1 MRIFNLLILL
11 VLLSSCNSWVSKA
24 MKESREPNVG
34 NFVETK
40 DSTYLTKDFKYSK
53 GNYILDNGEKI
64 SYEAVIAYQSKEGYF
79 KKIDVYPYGFF
90 KRTLR
95 GRINYYSTTYVSGT
109 TTTRTK
115 DGFSS
120 IQNIYTVVALV
131 QKDGG
136 ELVSFNNSNLRGI
149 VLDYKPALDVL
160 DLQEKNIKKYKK
172 IGRINT
178 LVGIGGVIL
187 SIIIVPDKEVAFHQA
202 VGLTAF
208 LGALGSGVYNRIRK
222 NKNDN
227 SLWDCMLVYNKGNP
241 VTQ

>member
-1 MRIFNLLILL
+1 MRIFNFLILL

-34 NFVETK
+34 NFVKTQ
-40 DSTYLTKDFKYSK
+40 DSTYLIKDIKYSK
-53 GNYILDNGEKI
+53 GDYILDNGQKI
-64 SYEAVIAYQSKEGYF
+64 ASDDVIAFQSKEGYF
-79 KKIDVYPYGFF
+79 MRINVHPYGFA

-109 TTTRTK
+109 TTTYTK
-115 DGFSS
+115 DGFRNT
-120 IQNIYTVVALV
+120 QNNYVLV
-131 QKDGG
+131 PLIQKDNG
-136 ELVSFNNSNLRGI
+136 ELVSYNVDNLREF
-149 VLDYKPALDVL
+149 VKDNKPALDIL
-160 DLQEKNIKKYKK
+160 DLQEKNVKKYKK

-187 SIIIVPDKEVAFHQA
+187 SIIIVEGKEVAVHQA

-222 NKNDN
+222 NKNEN
-227 SLWDCMLVYNKGNP
+227 SLWNCMLVYNEGNQ
-241 VTQ
+241 VTK